1 MYTVFGIFVLI
12 VLVLVA
18 FHIVQKKFPNKLPE
32 KLQTW
37 EFLPSTVYDVLCLT
51 VPEETP
57 DSEDIEK
64 NVNMKEMTIEEKQPK
79 KMLVGSASRVSP
91 LTKEN
96 TYVSIK
102 SFNMN
107 QVNEIDE
114 TNNDDLNEPMHF

>member
-1 MYTVFGIFVLI
+1 MFGIFVLI

-32 KLQTW
+32 KLRTW
-37 EFLPSTVYDVLCLT
+37 EFLPSSVYDVLCLT
-51 VPEETP
+51 VPEEP
-57 DSEDIEK
+57 SDCEDIEK
-64 NVNMKEMTIEEKQPK
+64 NVYVKEMTIEEKQPK

-91 LTKEN
+91 LNKEN

-114 TNNDDLNEPMHF
+114 TNNDDFNDTMHF

>member
-1 MYTVFGIFVLI
+1 MFGIFVLI

-32 KLQTW
+32 KLRTW
-37 EFLPSTVYDVLCLT
+37 EFLPSSVYDVLCLT
-51 VPEETP
+51 VPEEP
-57 DSEDIEK
+57 SDCEDIEK
-64 NVNMKEMTIEEKQPK
+64 NVYVKEMTIEEKQPK

-91 LTKEN
+91 LNKEN

-114 TNNDDLNEPMHF
+114 ANNDDFNDTMHF